1 MKLRLFPPFLW
12 MVPLAMLTGCS
23 NDALQ
28 ERVDGYNDAYSKL
41 QERREIRQDARD
53 ARYDAWWDRVMD

>member
-1 MKLRLFPPFLW
+1 MKKTALLVL
-12 MVPLAMLTGCS
+12 LAVASLSSCS
-23 NDALQ
+23 TEALQ
-28 ERVDGYNDAYSKL
+28 DRMDSRNEAYSKL